1 MNSEGKQE
9 KGRTPLT
16 VKTYRMTNDYKFIA
30 GLLLGAVAGAALAA
44 FIKSEQ
50 GKELISEVKE
60 GADKIQIDLHGKLK
74 EFDASI
80 NELLEKG
87 RAFIND
93 LEQRDGQQV
102 S

>member
-1 MNSEGKQE
+1 MS
-9 KGRTPLT
+9 
-16 VKTYRMTNDYKFIA
+16 NDYKFIA

-60 GADKIQIDLHGKLK
+60 GADKMQSDLHGKLK

-93 LEQRDGQQV
+93 LEQRDGQQA

>member
-1 MNSEGKQE
+1 MS
-9 KGRTPLT
+9 
-16 VKTYRMTNDYKFIA
+16 NDYKFIA
-30 GLLLGAVAGAALAA
+30 GLLLGAVAGAALVT
-44 FIKSEQ
+44 FLKSEQ
-50 GKELISEVKE
+50 GKELISDVKE
-60 GADKIQIDLHGKLK
+60 GADKMQNDLNGKLK

-93 LEQRDGQQV
+93 LEQRDGQQA

>member
-1 MNSEGKQE
+1 MS
-9 KGRTPLT
+9 
-16 VKTYRMTNDYKFIA
+16 NDYKFIA

-60 GADKIQIDLHGKLK
+60 GADKIQIDLNGKLK